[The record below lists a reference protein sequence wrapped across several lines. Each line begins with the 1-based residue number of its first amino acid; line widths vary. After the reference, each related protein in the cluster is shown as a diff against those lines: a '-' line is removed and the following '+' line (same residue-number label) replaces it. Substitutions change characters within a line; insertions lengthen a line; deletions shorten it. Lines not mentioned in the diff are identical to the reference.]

1 MAIVSIGAYK
11 TRKYGPASHLTPEES
26 VKVALEIKSN
36 VAVAMHWGTIELS
49 DEPPWEPSV
58 RFKKAAQDNGISS
71 DQTWVMKIGETRP
84 LPSKKR
90 K

>member
-11 TRKYGPASHLTPEES
+11 ARKYGPASHLTPEES

-49 DEPPWEPSV
+49 DEPPWEPPA

-71 DQTWVMKIGETRP
+71 DGTWVMKIGETR
-84 LPSKKR
+84 LIPSKKR